1 MTPEILNQ
9 AVRICRIRIGEMPTT
24 TDEKIDNAINEIKNL
39 FGPDNIDSVRLK
51 QELQTIYSTQIETFR
66 ILVGRERR
74 LPWLNEFKA
83 NNQSEWKFWKRYRE
97 YLENKGFA
105 PRIIENLDILTD
117 KILDNMFNPRL
128 NDIQLSK
135 KGLVVGQVQSGKT
148 ANYTG
153 LICKAADAGFN
164 FIIVLAGIHNNLRS
178 QTQARLDEGFL
189 GFDTQF
195 ERFYANN
202 AQNKIGV
209 GRSSLYPNLVAHSI
223 TTSEEKGD
231 FTKRAAGIVNF
242 NTSDPILLVIKK
254 NTKILERL
262 YTWLKTQ
269 SNDNKLNS
277 KSVLIIDDEADNA
290 SINTNNTNKKELNP
304 TKINGWIRKIIDIF
318 NRTAYVGYT
327 ATPFANIF
335 IAQDDTDLF
344 PRDFIINLPAPS
356 NYIGPE
362 KVFGTSLTPDENN
375 DDILPIVFKISDYS
389 NFVPEGHKKD
399 DDKPSFSNIPESLK
413 KAIKCFIVTCAIR
426 IARGQGNKHNSM
438 LIHLSRFQVWQNTIK
453 NLIEDLFRYYKQE
466 IEANDPDMLEEFRHI
481 FEEDTDNYTSY
492 TSTTK
497 KILNSSLS
505 TIDNNMQVHTWEEI
519 KPLLNQAAQK
529 IIVKS
534 INGSSGDVIDYQQNE
549 KTGISVIAIG
559 GDKLSRGLTLEGLSV
574 SYFLRASK
582 MYDTLMQMGR
592 WFGYRPGYVD
602 LCRLF
607 TSPELNEWFRHITLA
622 SEELRD
628 EFNYLAESGQTPEQ
642 YALKVRQHDGVLQIT
657 AINKMRNTT
666 TVEVS
671 WAGKLRETYQL
682 PMDKGLKQRNLIATQ
697 KLINTLGTPEPK
709 EENSDNYLW
718 RNIGPDDI
726 CTYFTEFN
734 VAKSLKKVNLEL
746 ICDYIKNLEKQGE
759 LTSWSVVLMNKKKTQ
774 KTFTFDNG
782 IKVGCFDRT
791 RADEIGDDTYFIKKN
806 HIVGNQTDEFID
818 LDSKCL
824 QSAMIETQKR
834 FYLGNDP
841 QWANLNQYG
850 KEQKRIEL
858 DLIWDSLPDEEKR
871 KGWAK
876 EYPSPKIVREEY
888 RSVTNPLLIIYP
900 LNPVYSNIKNSDGTI
915 KIGTTSYTV
924 EDTPFIGFA
933 IAFPHSN
940 KPNNAVT
947 YVVNRVA
954 EYAETEDYFENE
966 DDNNYDGE

>member
-1 MTPEILNQ
+1 MTPEILNK
-9 AVRICRIRIGEMPTT
+9 AVRHCRLIIGEEATT
-24 TDEKIDNAINEIKNL
+24 TDAKIDQAIAMVKTLLGTES
-39 FGPDNIDSVRLK
+39 IDAIRLK

-66 ILVGRERR
+66 ILVGRDRR
-74 LPWLNEFKA
+74 QPWLNDFKA
-83 NNQSEWKFWKRYRE
+83 NGQSEWKFWKRYKE
-97 YLENKGFA
+97 YLEDKGFA

-117 KILDNMFNPRL
+117 KILDNMFNPKL

-195 ERFYANN
+195 ERVYANN
-202 AQNKIGV
+202 AQNRIGV
-209 GRSSLYPNLVAHSI
+209 GRNAQYQNLVAHSI

-254 NTKILERL
+254 NVSVLKRL

-269 SNDNKLNS
+269 SNDGKINS
-277 KSVLIIDDEADNA
+277 KSVLVIDDEADNA
-290 SINTNNTNKKELNP
+290 SVNTNRPELNP
-304 TKINGWIRKIIDIF
+304 TKINGLIRDIINIF
-318 NRTAYVGYT
+318 NRNVYVGYT

-362 KVFGTSLTPDENN
+362 KVFGTSLTPDEIN
-375 DDILPIVFKISDYS
+375 DDILPIVFKVSDYS

-399 DDKPSFSNIPESLK
+399 DDKPSFSDIPESLK
-413 KAIKCFIVTCAIR
+413 TAIKCFIVTCAIR

-438 LIHLSRFQVWQNTIK
+438 LIHLSRFQIWQNAIK
-453 NLIEDLFRYYKQE
+453 DLIEELFRYYKQE
-466 IEANDPDMLEEFRHI
+466 IEANDPAMLEEFRRI
-481 FEEDTDNYTSY
+481 FEEDSDNYTSY
-492 TSTTK
+492 TSTTN
-497 KILNSSLS
+497 KILNLSLA
-505 TIDNNMQVHTWEEI
+505 TIDNNMQIHTWEEI
-519 KPLLNQAAQK
+519 KPLLNRAAQK

-534 INGSSGDVIDYQQNE
+534 INGSSGDVIDYQQND
-549 KTGISVIAIG
+549 KTGISVIAVG

-666 TVEVS
+666 QIEVS

-697 KLINTLGTPEPK
+697 ELIETLGTPEPK
-709 EENSDNYLW
+709 ENNSGNYLW
-718 RNIGPDDI
+718 RNVCPEDI
-726 CTYFTEFN
+726 CTYFTAFN

-746 ICDYIKNLEKQGE
+746 ICNYIRNLVQQGE
-759 LTSWSVVLMNKKKTQ
+759 LTSWRVVLMNKENATKK
-774 KTFTFDNG
+774 FSFDSG
-782 IKVGCFDRT
+782 INVGCFDRT

-818 LDSKCL
+818 IDED
-824 QSAMIETQKR
+824 I
-834 FYLGNDP
+834 
-841 QWANLNQYG
+841 LNEALNNTIATMHEQG
-850 KEQKRIEL
+850 KEWNK
-858 DLIWDSLPDEEKR
+858 S
-871 KGWAK
+871 
-876 EYPSPKIVREEY
+876 YPSPKIVRERF

-900 LNPVYSNIKNSDGTI
+900 LNPVYANIKNADGTI
-915 KIGTTSYTV
+915 KNGTIQYTV
-924 EDTPFIGFA
+924 EDSPFIGFA
-933 IAFPHSN
+933 ISFPHSEVRD
-940 KPNNAVT
+940 NAVT
-947 YVVNRVA
+947 YAVNRVA
-954 EYAETEDYFENE
+954 EYAETEDNFDNE

>member
-9 AVRICRIRIGEMPTT
+9 AVRHCRLIIGENATT
-24 TDEKIDNAINEIKNL
+24 TDTKIDQAIVMVKNL
-39 FGPDNIDSVRLK
+39 LGTENIDSTRLK
-51 QELQTIYSTQIETFR
+51 RELQTIYSTQIETFR
-66 ILVGRERR
+66 ILVGRDRR
-74 LPWLNEFKA
+74 QPWLNDFKA
-83 NNQSEWKFWKRYRE
+83 TEQSEWKFWKRYKE

-128 NDIQLSK
+128 NDIVLDK

-195 ERFYANN
+195 ERVYANN

-209 GRSSLYPNLVAHSI
+209 GRSTLHPNLVAHSI

-254 NTKILERL
+254 NTKVLERL

-269 SNDNKLNS
+269 SNDNKVNS

-290 SINTNNTNKKELNP
+290 SVNTNKKELNP
-304 TKINGWIRKIIDIF
+304 TKINGWIRDIINIF

-375 DDILPIVFKISDYS
+375 DDILPIVFKVSDYS

-399 DDKPSFSNIPESLK
+399 DNKPSFSDLPESLK
-413 KAIKCFIVTCAIR
+413 TAIKCFIVTCAIR

-438 LIHLSRFQVWQNTIK
+438 LIHLSRFQIWQNSIK
-453 NLIEDLFRYYKQE
+453 ELVEQLFRYYKQE
-466 IEANDPDMLEEFRHI
+466 IEANDPAIMEEFRCI
-481 FEEDTDNYTSY
+481 FEEDTDTYTSY
-492 TSTTK
+492 TSTTN
-497 KILNSSLS
+497 KILISSFS
-505 TIDNNMQVHTWEEI
+505 NIDNDMQLHTWEEI
-519 KPLLNQAAQK
+519 KPLLNRAAQK
-529 IIVKS
+529 IIIKS
-534 INGSSGDVIDYQQNE
+534 INGSSGDVIDYQQNDR
-549 KTGISVIAIG
+549 TGISVIAIG

-628 EFNYLAESGQTPEQ
+628 EFNYMAESGQTPEQ

-657 AINKMRNTT
+657 AINKMRNTKQI
-666 TVEVS
+666 EVS

-682 PMDKGLKQRNLIATQ
+682 PMDKGLKQCNLVATQ
-697 KLINTLGTPEPK
+697 ELINTLGVPE
-709 EENSDNYLW
+709 SQRGNYLW
-718 RNIGPDDI
+718 RNVSPEDI
-726 CTYFTEFN
+726 CTYFSAFN

-746 ICDYIKNLEKQGE
+746 ICNYIRNLAKQGE
-759 LTSWSVVLMNKKKTQ
+759 LTSWRVVLMNKENAKKQFSFGTSI
-774 KTFTFDNG
+774 N
-782 IKVGCFDRT
+782 VGCFDRN
-791 RADEIGDDTYFIKKN
+791 RAKEIGDDTYFIRKN

-818 LDSKCL
+818 IDIIDRQRAL
-824 QSAMIETQKR
+824 IETQKR
-834 FYLGNDP
+834 TYLETNP
-841 QWANLNQYG
+841 QWVNLNQDE
-850 KEQKRIEL
+850 KIQKRIEL
-858 DLIWDSLPDEEKR
+858 DSIWDLLPDKEKQ
-871 KGWAK
+871 KGWSK
-876 EYPSPKIVREEY
+876 EYPSPKIVREEF
-888 RSVTNPLLIIYP
+888 RSVKNPLLIIYP
-900 LNPVYSNIKNSDGTI
+900 LNPVCANIKNDDGSIKVGTI
-915 KIGTTSYTV
+915 QYTK

-940 KPNNAVT
+940 IPNNAVA

-954 EYAETEDYFENE
+954 EYAETEDNFDNE

>member
-9 AVRICRIRIGEMPTT
+9 AVRHCRLIIGEETTT
-24 TDEKIDNAINEIKNL
+24 TDAKIDRAIEMVKNL
-39 FGPDNIDSVRLK
+39 LGAENIDTIRLK
-51 QELQTIYSTQIETFR
+51 QELQTIYSTQVDTFR

-74 LPWLNEFKA
+74 QPWLNDFKA
-83 NNQSEWKFWKRYRE
+83 NEQSEWKFWKRYKE

-117 KILDNMFNPRL
+117 RILDNMFNPKV
-128 NDIQLSK
+128 NDIQISK

-178 QTQARLDEGFL
+178 QTQTRLDEGFL

-195 ERFYANN
+195 ERVYANN

-209 GRSSLYPNLVAHSI
+209 GRSTLYPNLVAHSI

-254 NTKILERL
+254 NVSVLKRL

-269 SNDNKLNS
+269 SSDNKINS
-277 KSVLIIDDEADNA
+277 KSVLVIDDEADNA
-290 SINTNNTNKKELNP
+290 SVNTNKPELNP
-304 TKINGWIRKIIDIF
+304 TKINGLIRDILNIF
-318 NRTAYVGYT
+318 NRNVYVGYT

-362 KVFGTSLTPDENN
+362 KVFGTSIVPDDSN
-375 DDILPIVFKISDYS
+375 DDVLPIVFKISDYS
-389 NFVPEGHKKD
+389 NFVPEGHKKED
-399 DDKPSFSNIPESLK
+399 AKPSFCDIPESLK
-413 KAIKCFIVTCAIR
+413 TAVKCFILTCAIR

-438 LIHLSRFQVWQNTIK
+438 LIHLSRFQIWQNAIK
-453 NLIEDLFRYYKQE
+453 DLIEELFRYYKQE
-466 IEANDPDMLEEFRHI
+466 IEANDPAMLEEFRHI
-481 FEEDTDNYTSY
+481 FEEDSDNYTSY
-492 TSTTK
+492 TSTTR

-505 TIDNNMQVHTWEEI
+505 TIDNNMQIHEWEEI
-519 KPLLNQAAQK
+519 KPLLNRAAQK

-534 INGSSGDVIDYQQNE
+534 INGSSGDVIDYQQND

-592 WFGYRPGYVD
+592 WFGYRHGYVD

-657 AINKMRNTT
+657 AINKMRNTRQI
-666 TVEVS
+666 EVS

-682 PMDKGLKQRNLIATQ
+682 PMDKGLKQRNLVATQ
-697 KLINTLGTPEPK
+697 ELITTLGTPEPK
-709 EENSDNYLW
+709 ENNLSNYLW
-718 RNIGPDDI
+718 RNVSPDDI
-726 CTYFTEFN
+726 CTYFSAFN

-746 ICDYIKNLEKQGE
+746 ICDYIKKLTQQGE
-759 LTSWSVVLMNKKKTQ
+759 LTSWRVVLMNKQNAQ
-774 KTFTFDNG
+774 KQFSFGNG
-782 IKVGCFDRT
+782 IDVGCFDRT
-791 RADEIGDDTYFIKKN
+791 RAKEIGDDTYFIRKN

-818 LDSKCL
+818 IDEDTLYEAKNRTISL
-824 QSAMIETQKR
+824 
-834 FYLGNDP
+834 
-841 QWANLNQYG
+841 WHNQG
-850 KEQKRIEL
+850 KEWNK
-858 DLIWDSLPDEEKR
+858 P
-871 KGWAK
+871 
-876 EYPSPKIVREEY
+876 YPSPKIVREEY

-900 LNPVYSNIKNSDGTI
+900 LNPICANIKNEDGSIKNGTI
-915 KIGTTSYTV
+915 QYAETDS
-924 EDTPFIGFA
+924 PFIGFA
-933 IAFPHSN
+933 ISFPHSDV
-940 KPNNAVT
+940 PNNAVS
-947 YVVNRVA
+947 YMVNRVA
-954 EYAETEDYFENE
+954 EYAETEDIFDNE
-966 DDNNYDGE
+966 DDNNYDAE

>member
-9 AVRICRIRIGEMPTT
+9 AVRHCRLIIGEESTT
-24 TDEKIDNAINEIKNL
+24 TDAKIDQAIEMVKNL
-39 FGPDNIDSVRLK
+39 LGAENIDTIRLK
-51 QELQTIYSTQIETFR
+51 RELQTIYSTQIETFR

-74 LPWLNEFKA
+74 QPWLNDFKA
-83 NNQSEWKFWKRYRE
+83 NGQSEWKFWKRYKE

-117 KILDNMFNPRL
+117 RILDNMFNPKL
-128 NDIQLSK
+128 NDIVLDK

-148 ANYTG
+148 ANYSG

-195 ERFYANN
+195 ERVYANN

-209 GRSSLYPNLVAHSI
+209 GRSTFYPNLVAHSI

-242 NTSDPILLVIKK
+242 NTADPILLVLKK
-254 NTKILERL
+254 NVSVLRRL
-262 YTWLKTQ
+262 YTWLSTQ
-269 SNDNKLNS
+269 DNTNS
-277 KSVLIIDDEADNA
+277 KSVLVIDDEADNA
-290 SINTNNTNKKELNP
+290 SINTNRAELNP
-304 TKINGWIRKIIDIF
+304 TRINGLIRDIINIF

-362 KVFGTSLTPDENN
+362 KVFGISLTPDESN
-375 DDILPIVFKISDYS
+375 DDILPIVFRVSDYS

-399 DDKPSFSNIPESLK
+399 DDKPSFSDLPESLK
-413 KAIKCFIVTCAIR
+413 TAIKCFIVTCAIR

-438 LIHLSRFQVWQNTIK
+438 LIHLSRFQIWQNTIK
-453 NLIEDLFRYYKQE
+453 EIVEQLFRYYKQE
-466 IEANDPDMLEEFRHI
+466 IEANDPAILEEFRCV

-492 TSTTK
+492 TSTTN
-497 KILNSSLS
+497 KILNSSFS
-505 TIDNNMQVHTWEEI
+505 NIDNDMRLHTWEEI
-519 KPLLNQAAQK
+519 KPLLNRAAQK

-549 KTGISVIAIG
+549 RTGISVIAIG

-628 EFNYLAESGQTPEQ
+628 EFNYLAESSQTPEQ

-657 AINKMRNTT
+657 AINKMRNTRQI
-666 TVEVS
+666 EVS

-682 PMDKGLKQRNLIATQ
+682 PMDRGLKQHNLVATQ
-697 KLINTLGTPEPK
+697 ELINSLGTPENQK
-709 EENSDNYLW
+709 GNYLW
-718 RNIGPDDI
+718 KNVSPEDI
-726 CTYFTEFN
+726 CVYFSAFN

-746 ICDYIKNLEKQGE
+746 VCNYIRNLVQQGE
-759 LTSWSVVLMNKKKTQ
+759 LTSWRVVLMNKENAQ
-774 KTFTFDNG
+774 KHFSFGNG
-782 IKVGCFDRT
+782 INVGCFDRT
-791 RADEIGDDTYFIKKN
+791 RAKEIGDDTYFIRKN

-818 LDSKCL
+818 LEEDV
-824 QSAMIETQKR
+824 
-834 FYLGNDP
+834 
-841 QWANLNQYG
+841 LNEALNKTISTMLKQG
-850 KEQKRIEL
+850 KDWNKT
-858 DLIWDSLPDEEKR
+858 
-871 KGWAK
+871 
-876 EYPSPKIVREEY
+876 YPSPKIVREEF
-888 RSVTNPLLIIYP
+888 RSPTNPLLIIYP
-900 LNPVYSNIKNSDGTI
+900 LNPVCANIKNTDGSIKTGTI
-915 KIGTTSYTV
+915 QYTE

-940 KPNNAVT
+940 IPNNAVA
-947 YVVNRVA
+947 YVVNRIA
-954 EYAETEDYFENE
+954 EFAETEDNFDNE

>member
-9 AVRICRIRIGEMPTT
+9 AVRHCRLIIGEESTT
-24 TDEKIDNAINEIKNL
+24 TDAKIDQAIEMVKNL
-39 FGPDNIDSVRLK
+39 LGAENIDTTRLK
-51 QELQTIYSTQIETFR
+51 RELQTIYSTQIESFR

-74 LPWLNEFKA
+74 QPWLNDFKA
-83 NNQSEWKFWKRYRE
+83 NEQSEWKFWKRYKE

-117 KILDNMFNPRL
+117 RILDNMFNPKL
-128 NDIQLSK
+128 NDIVLDK

-195 ERFYANN
+195 ERVYANN

-209 GRSSLYPNLVAHSI
+209 GRSTLYPNLVAHSI

-242 NTSDPILLVIKK
+242 NTADPILLVIKK
-254 NTKILERL
+254 NVSVLRRL
-262 YTWLKTQ
+262 YSWLSTQ
-269 SNDNKLNS
+269 SNVNS
-277 KSVLIIDDEADNA
+277 KSVLVIDDEADNA
-290 SINTNNTNKKELNP
+290 SINTNRAELNP
-304 TKINGWIRKIIDIF
+304 TRINGLIRDIINIF

-362 KVFGTSLTPDENN
+362 KVFGTSLIPDENN
-375 DDILPIVFKISDYS
+375 DDILPIVFRVSDYS

-399 DDKPSFSNIPESLK
+399 DDKPSFSDLPESLK
-413 KAIKCFIVTCAIR
+413 TAIKCFIVTCAIR

-438 LIHLSRFQVWQNTIK
+438 LIHLSRFQIWQNSIK
-453 NLIEDLFRYYKQE
+453 EIVEQLFRYYKQE
-466 IEANDPDMLEEFRHI
+466 IEANDPDILEEFRCI

-492 TSTTK
+492 ISTTN
-497 KILNSSLS
+497 KILKSSFS
-505 TIDNNMQVHTWEEI
+505 NIDNDMQLHTWEEI
-519 KPLLNQAAQK
+519 KPLLNRAAQK
-529 IIVKS
+529 IVVKS

-549 KTGISVIAIG
+549 RTGISVIAIG

-657 AINKMRNTT
+657 AINKMRNTRQI
-666 TVEVS
+666 EVS

-682 PMDKGLKQRNLIATQ
+682 PMDKGLKQRNLVATQ
-697 KLINTLGTPEPK
+697 ELINSLGTPE
-709 EENSDNYLW
+709 NQRGNYLW
-718 RNIGPDDI
+718 KNVSPEDI
-726 CTYFTEFN
+726 CTYFSAFN

-746 ICDYIKNLEKQGE
+746 ISNYIRNLVQQGE
-759 LTSWSVVLMNKKKTQ
+759 LTSWRVVLMNKENAQ
-774 KTFTFDNG
+774 KQFSFGRAIN
-782 IKVGCFDRT
+782 VGCFDRN
-791 RADEIGDDTYFIKKN
+791 RAKEIGDDTYFIRKN

-818 LDSKCL
+818 LEDSV
-824 QSAMIETQKR
+824 
-834 FYLGNDP
+834 
-841 QWANLNQYG
+841 LNEALNKTIITMREQG
-850 KEQKRIEL
+850 KDWNK
-858 DLIWDSLPDEEKR
+858 P
-871 KGWAK
+871 
-876 EYPSPKIVREEY
+876 YPSPKIVREEF
-888 RSVTNPLLIIYP
+888 RSPTNPLLIIYP
-900 LNPVYSNIKNSDGTI
+900 LNPVCANIKNTDGSIKVGTI
-915 KIGTTSYTV
+915 QYTE

-940 KPNNAVT
+940 IPNNAVA
-947 YVVNRVA
+947 YVVNRIA
-954 EYAETEDYFENE
+954 EFAETEDNFDNE

>member
-1 MTPEILNQ
+1 MTQETLNK
-9 AVRICRIRIGEMPTT
+9 AVRHCRLIIGEQATT
-24 TDEKIDNAINEIKNL
+24 TDAQIDQAIEDVRNYLLRTEEI
-39 FGPDNIDSVRLK
+39 DTIRLK
-51 QELQTIYSTQIETFR
+51 QELQTIYSTQVDTFR
-66 ILVGRERR
+66 ILGDRERR
-74 LPWLNEFKA
+74 QPWLNEFKA
-83 NNQSEWKFWKRYRE
+83 NGQSEWKFWQRYKE

-117 KILDNMFNPRL
+117 KILDNMFNPKI

-178 QTQARLDEGFL
+178 QTQTRLDEGFL

-195 ERFYANN
+195 ERVYAENV
-202 AQNKIGV
+202 QNKIGV
-209 GRSSLYPNLVAHSI
+209 GCGTLYRDLVAHSI
-223 TTSEEKGD
+223 TTSKEKGD

-254 NTKILERL
+254 NVSVLKRL

-269 SNDNKLNS
+269 SSDNKINS
-277 KSVLIIDDEADNA
+277 KSVLVIDDEADNA
-290 SINTNNTNKKELNP
+290 SVNTNKPELNP
-304 TKINGWIRKIIDIF
+304 TKINGLIRDILNIF
-318 NRTAYVGYT
+318 NRNVYVGYT

-362 KVFGTSLTPDENN
+362 KVFGTSIVPDDSN
-375 DDILPIVFKISDYS
+375 DDVLPIVFKISDYS
-389 NFVPEGHKKD
+389 NFVPEGHKKED
-399 DDKPSFSNIPESLK
+399 AKPSFCDIPESLK
-413 KAIKCFIVTCAIR
+413 TAVKCFILTCAIR

-438 LIHLSRFQVWQNTIK
+438 LIHLSRFQIWQNAIK
-453 NLIEDLFRYYKQE
+453 DLIEELFRYYKQE
-466 IEANDPDMLEEFRHI
+466 IEANDPAMLEEFRHI
-481 FEEDTDNYTSY
+481 FEEDSDNYTSY
-492 TSTTK
+492 TSTTR

-505 TIDNNMQVHTWEEI
+505 TIDNNMQIHEWEEI
-519 KPLLNQAAQK
+519 KPLLNRAAQK

-534 INGSSGDVIDYQQNE
+534 INGSSGDVIDYQQHE

-628 EFNYLAESGQTPEQ
+628 EFNYLAECGQTPEQ

-657 AINKMRNTT
+657 AINKMRNTRQI
-666 TVEVS
+666 EVS

-697 KLINTLGTPEPK
+697 ELIGTLGTPESK
-709 EENSDNYLW
+709 ENNKGNYLW
-718 RNIGPDDI
+718 RNVSPDDI
-726 CTYFTEFN
+726 CTYFSAFN

-746 ICDYIKNLEKQGE
+746 ICDYIKKLTQQGE
-759 LTSWSVVLMNKKKTQ
+759 LTSWRVVLMNKQNAQ
-774 KTFTFDNG
+774 KQFSFGNG
-782 IKVGCFDRT
+782 IDVGCFDRT
-791 RADEIGDDTYFIKKN
+791 RAKEIGDDTYFIRKN

-818 LDSKCL
+818 ID
-824 QSAMIETQKR
+824 EDT
-834 FYLGNDP
+834 
-841 QWANLNQYG
+841 LNEAKNRTISLWHNQG
-850 KEQKRIEL
+850 KEWNKQ
-858 DLIWDSLPDEEKR
+858 
-871 KGWAK
+871 
-876 EYPSPKIVREEY
+876 YPSPKIVREEY

-900 LNPVYSNIKNSDGTI
+900 LNPVYANIKNADGTI
-915 KIGTTSYTV
+915 KSGTIQYTE

-933 IAFPHSN
+933 ISFPHSEVRD
-940 KPNNAVT
+940 NAVA
-947 YVVNRVA
+947 YAVNRIS
-954 EYAETEDYFENE
+954 EYAETEDIFDNE